1 MRVRDVVV
9 FYAQLINKYLII
21 SCMYLCLRYARFC
34 QSCTK
39 LQFPSFKE
47 KKKTK
52 RQKEKQK
59 QRNFLPLSKLN
70 NPLIHSF
77 DVLSDKK
84 PCWKLEFGVV
94 SVQNGILYRR
104 GLISTTYNNNN
115 ENNYTTL
122 RDMCTILQVYH
133 KIQYV
138 SWY

>member
-1 MRVRDVVV
+1 MLEVCT
-9 FYAQLINKYLII
+9 FLSIMYKITI
-21 SCMYLCLRYARFC
+21 SLF
-34 QSCTK
+34 Q
-39 LQFPSFKE
+39 KE
-47 KKKTK
+47 KKK

-94 SVQNGILYRR
+94 SVQNGNLHRR

-138 SWY
+138 SWCLIENETVKRKW